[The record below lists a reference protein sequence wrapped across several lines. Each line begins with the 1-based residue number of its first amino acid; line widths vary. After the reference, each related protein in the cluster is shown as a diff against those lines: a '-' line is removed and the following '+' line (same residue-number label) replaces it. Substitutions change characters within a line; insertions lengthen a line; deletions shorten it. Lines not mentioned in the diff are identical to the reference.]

1 MVDLAK
7 KEKGEVL
14 TKGCS
19 GHGAGTG
26 PLISGGI
33 F

>member
-1 MVDLAK
+1 MVDFAK
-7 KEKGEVL
+7 KEKGEAL
-14 TKGCS
+14 RSDCS